1 MGVQR
6 LIVDDP
12 QMFSDPTRFPLPIP
26 SRRND
31 MRELR

>member
-1 MGVQR
+1 MGIQR

-12 QMFSDPTRFPLPIP
+12 QMFSDRTRFPLPIL